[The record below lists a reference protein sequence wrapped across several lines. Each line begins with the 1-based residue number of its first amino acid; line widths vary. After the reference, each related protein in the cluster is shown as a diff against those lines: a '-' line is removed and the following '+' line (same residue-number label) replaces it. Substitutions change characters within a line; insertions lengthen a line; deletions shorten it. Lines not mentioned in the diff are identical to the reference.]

1 MIEELITVRQSDIL
15 FNLSW
20 RNIVFASRLAAAAIA
35 ALAIAYW
42 LELQEPQWAI
52 LTVYL
57 LTQSSTGAALAKGSF
72 RFLGTIAASAYALTA
87 VELFSQDPLLLVGSA
102 MVWVFACYYGAARAS
117 NFTAYGFM
125 LAGFT
130 GLLVTFQGAA
140 NPGGAWLVAVD
151 RVSEISIGIACA
163 TLAGALVL
171 PDHAGTQLR
180 GLMASTFRALAD
192 HCALSL
198 RAATG
203 GQALIDERRT
213 ILPQLVKFDALRS
226 YTRFEAPE
234 MRADA
239 AAMDE
244 VTREFLAVL
253 AAARGLHLRLAAL
266 QEGGTALPEP
276 LTAALEPAILAL
288 GRIGADPTMP
298 GDPARVRAE
307 LAIIRR
313 DLAGLARHIEGSDDL
328 PLGAR
333 ADAILVCRQATGML
347 RDLSLL
353 LLAQQAVFRH
363 SRQRSTP
370 RHAAAASSHPTALLQ
385 GTRAAL
391 SLMIFCAFWHAT
403 QWDQGIAG
411 ITGLALMNYQCVNT
425 DDPARLGWPYLRAVV
440 AACFCAYFTI
450 AFIYPWL
457 EGFQTLAAFL
467 FLVLLPA
474 GLLIGTPGYARSA
487 GTFTIFYAAA
497 AATGNVFTPDPLTFA
512 NFCFGLVFGMFVCL
526 MVARLVPATARGPRR
541 RAVRHTLC
549 VLLPQAANGER
560 APSQVAREITHLL
573 GALLP
578 QLSLARAGHDRLLRG
593 LLACASSARELGRLR
608 QVATDPSLPEPAR
621 RAIEGGLQRLAA
633 LFAAWPS
640 SAPSEAAPSGT
651 VPPDAARDALA
662 GMWMA
667 LEADDCRPGSRAAG
681 LVVEA
686 ATCLRFLEDR
696 LMRDH
701 AFRDFASLDG
711 RLL

>member
-1 MIEELITVRQSDIL
+1 MPLNQALPRVGEPTGLL
-15 FNLSW
+15 NLNW

-35 ALAIAYW
+35 ALALAYW

-72 RFLGTIAASAYALTA
+72 RFLGTMIAAAYALTA
-87 VELFSQDPLLLVGSA
+87 VKLFSQDPLLLVGSA
-102 MVWVFACYYGAARAS
+102 MLWTFACYYGAARAS
-117 NFTAYGFM
+117 NFAAYGFM

-130 GLLVTFQGAA
+130 GLLVIFQGAA
-140 NPGGAWLVAVD
+140 APDAAWLVAVD

-180 GLMASTFRALAD
+180 ALMASTFRALAD
-192 HCALSL
+192 HCALAL
-198 RAATG
+198 RAATR
-203 GQALIDERRT
+203 GQALMDERRT
-213 ILPQLVKFDALRS
+213 ILPKLVKFDALRS

-239 AAMDE
+239 ATMDE

-298 GDPARVRAE
+298 GHTARVRAE
-307 LAIIRR
+307 LALIRR
-313 DLAGLARHIEGSDDL
+313 DLAGLARRIEGSDDL
-328 PLGAR
+328 PLGTR
-333 ADAILVCRQATGML
+333 ADAILVCRQAVEML

-353 LLAQQAVFRH
+353 ALAEQAAFRPG
-363 SRQRSTP
+363 RGAGAP
-370 RHAAAASSHPTALLQ
+370 RRGGAASGHPTALLQ

-391 SLMIFCAFWHAT
+391 ALMIFCVFWHAT

-425 DDPARLGWPYLRAVV
+425 DDPAKLGWPYLRAVV

-474 GLLIGTPGYARSA
+474 GLLIGTPRYARSA
-487 GTFTIFYAAA
+487 GTFTIFYVAA

-526 MVARLVPATARGPRR
+526 MVARLVPATARAPRR
-541 RAVRHTLC
+541 RALRHTLC
-549 VLLPQAANGER
+549 VLLPQAARGER
-560 APSQVAREITHLL
+560 PASQVAREITHLL

-640 SAPSEAAPSGT
+640 SAPGAT
-651 VPPDAARDALA
+651 PPDAARDALA
-662 GMWMA
+662 GMWSA

-686 ATCLRFLEDR
+686 ATSLRFLEDR
-696 LMRDH
+696 LTRDH
-701 AFRDFASLDG
+701 AFRDLASLDG